1 MKADISTLHKPDIL
15 ILRRQIGRRHCP
27 EFCGVLASGRKEE
40 RTRDFSIL
48 LRPASRD
55 PGGAALSFTNIS
67 PGAGP
72 RLSFSSADLHP
83 VTSLVTPARRTV
95 MKIYPTK
102 DIRNVGIVGHGGT
115 GKTQL
120 VSSLLYTAGA
130 TARFCQFWP
139 RCSRRPSAAL

>member
-1 MKADISTLHKPDIL
+1 ML
-15 ILRRQIGRRHCP
+15 
-27 EFCGVLASGRKEE
+27 
-40 RTRDFSIL
+40 L
-48 LRPASRD
+48 LRPAARD
-55 PGGAALSFTNIS
+55 PGGPRSSSNNS

-72 RLSFSSADLHP
+72 RLIFIGDLHP
-83 VTSLVTPARRTV
+83 VTLLVTAARRTV

-130 TARFCQFWP
+130 TPRFGKVAEGQHNDG
-139 RCSRRPSAAL
+139 LG